1 VGILL
6 GILVIHLSLAYL
18 KKRNQ
23 KAIAAAIALE
33 KEEEAYYAK
42 QWLERKRQIEKS
54 QSQRQAK
61 NKLHAP
67 KNSHQLAPNYRYGGT
82 D

>member
-6 GILVIHLSLAYL
+6 GILVIHLFLAYL

-23 KAIAAAIALE
+23 KAIATCIADLIE
-33 KEEEAYYAK
+33 DEQYYAA
-42 QWLERKRQIEKS
+42 QWLERKRQIEKHDAQRIGKKNRQRS
-54 QSQRQAK
+54 Q
-61 NKLHAP
+61 N
-67 KNSHQLAPNYRYGGT
+67 NHQLAPNYRYGGT

>member
-1 VGILL
+1 VGF
-6 GILVIHLSLAYL
+6 VIIQLWASYR
-18 KKRNQ
+18 KKCNQ

-42 QWLERKRQIEKS
+42 QWLERKRQIEKAE
-54 QSQRQAK
+54 SQRQAK
-61 NKLHAP
+61 
-67 KNSHQLAPNYRYGGT
+67 KNRQQRSQNNHQLAPNYRYGGT